1 MLDLQTLNIY
11 LIIKSLLIYL
21 AVTAQFYNIQFAYR
35 IGDFGKIVMLKY
47 HLKSFYRDRCLYM
60 FSFASDIAKVQNI
73 ADEKRSCNDSFF
85 SPAYFMLSMH
95 K

>member
-1 MLDLQTLNIY
+1 
-11 LIIKSLLIYL
+11 
-21 AVTAQFYNIQFAYR
+21 
-35 IGDFGKIVMLKY
+35 MLKY